1 MLFVMNQYFGSPD
14 RSIDYEWKFMKKL
27 ILITVIVL
35 TLALVM
41 GCTPGTGIQIST
53 PVPNTK
59 ADAAKGQ
66 IDVPGFKIQLNAPG
80 VNPVA
85 NTADA
90 HGKVAGILV
99 GMWHGLI
106 SPGTLVFSFIN
117 PNVQMYEV
125 HNNGSQ
131 YNAGFLIGVVI
142 ILVVLGLL
150 FRRRR
155 PLT

>member
-1 MLFVMNQYFGSPD
+1 
-14 RSIDYEWKFMKKL
+14 MKKL
-27 ILITVIVL
+27 ILIAAMVI
-35 TLALVM
+35 TLILAM

-80 VNPVA
+80 INPLA
-85 NTADA
+85 KTADA
-90 HGKVAGILV
+90 HGQVAGILV
-99 GMWHGLI
+99 GVWHGFI
-106 SPGTLVFSFIN
+106 SPGTLIFSFIN

-125 HNNGSQ
+125 HNDGSE
-131 YNAGFLIGVVI
+131 YNVGFLIGIVI
-142 ILVVLGLL
+142 IILILSLL

-155 PLT
+155 PLPL

>member
-1 MLFVMNQYFGSPD
+1 
-14 RSIDYEWKFMKKL
+14 MKKL
-27 ILITVIVL
+27 ILIAAMVI
-35 TLALVM
+35 TLILAM

-80 VNPVA
+80 INPLA
-85 NTADA
+85 NIADA
-90 HGKVAGILV
+90 HGQVAGILV
-99 GMWHGLI
+99 GLWHGFI
-106 SPGTLVFSFIN
+106 SPGTLIFSFIN

-125 HNNGSQ
+125 HNDGSE
-131 YNAGFLIGVVI
+131 YNVGFLIGIVI
-142 ILVVLGLL
+142 IILILSLL

-155 PLT
+155 PLPL